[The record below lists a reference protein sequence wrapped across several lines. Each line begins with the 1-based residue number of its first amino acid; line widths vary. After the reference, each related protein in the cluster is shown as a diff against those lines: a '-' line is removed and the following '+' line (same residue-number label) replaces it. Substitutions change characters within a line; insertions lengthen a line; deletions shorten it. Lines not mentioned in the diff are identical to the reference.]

1 MNIVN
6 VLPIDAENKTA
17 KTNANLSTAE
27 AVAAIPWCLLSLAK
41 WIFINQFCT
50 DILLITTTVSWQSEQ
65 IVFVVV
71 GERNNGPLPIRSR
84 PHSRTTARSM
94 SIVRVDWYLLW
105 LEKPIKLPYLMLLL
119 LTVCLKRFP
128 RSVDRFRQ
136 DSCGCGQDFWR
147 NSIGGEQRERERP
160 IRITCFS
167 SKQYLLDCPCSAHDV
182 SSCSCLLFGLS
193 FFLNKYVQAYARTAR
208 RSREGGWG
216 VLHCTAA

>member
-41 WIFINQFCT
+41 WIFITQFCT

-105 LEKPIKLPYLMLLL
+105 LETPIKLLYWCCWCWQSAWRDSREVW
-119 LTVCLKRFP
+119 TASC
-128 RSVDRFRQ
+128 Q
-136 DSCGCGQDFWR
+136 DSCGCCRDFWR
-147 NSIGGEQRERERP
+147 NSIGAEQREKERP
-160 IRITCFS
+160 IRITS
-167 SKQYLLDCPCSAHDV
+167 VSINSKQSLLDCPCSAH
-182 SSCSCLLFGLS
+182 
-193 FFLNKYVQAYARTAR
+193 
-208 RSREGGWG
+208 
-216 VLHCTAA
+216 